1 MYRSSGLKDPKT
13 GRYRLSRGSV
23 VGWCRRCS
31 TTNGATTELWAPNS
45 STNNEWTIT
54 GV

>member
-1 MYRSSGLKDPKT
+1 MPSYEF
-13 GRYRLSRGSV
+13 RLSRRGLL
-23 VGWCRRCS
+23 
-31 TTNGATTELWAPNS
+31 TTAGAPAVPWSPNS